1 MGMRHGHP
9 HPILSL
15 KVREMSDALDAKYL
29 ALISQRIEVCLNY
42 LPQFGQG
49 KSVTRQAFERLYGHD
64 VFYAWFGLDHPL
76 IYAAHKTAGGITS
89 LYRQIG
95 IGCEQLFRQILMDQL
110 GLSDAQSK
118 WSYSVIYG
126 NSKPRTLYLDGR
138 IELENI
144 VDTSAKNRVSIWMHD
159 AAEVIGVNPVVASVL
174 RGVVFEVRQGYKSK
188 DSKRQ
193 NADIGN
199 AAIAY
204 SQGYLPVIVILSDQ
218 IDSDVAERYMKA
230 GWLLLRG
237 ILNDNPCTS
246 TFNFVEQVLGYD
258 LAGFFS
264 RNAPSLKQTVILVLE
279 ALLSPDHQPDSTY
292 GVSDADESPEF

>member
-1 MGMRHGHP
+1 MHP
-9 HPILSL
+9 
-15 KVREMSDALDAKYL
+15 
-29 ALISQRIEVCLNY
+29 
-42 LPQFGQG
+42 
-49 KSVTRQAFERLYGHD
+49 
-64 VFYAWFGLDHPL
+64 
-76 IYAAHKTAGGITS
+76 
-89 LYRQIG
+89 
-95 IGCEQLFRQILMDQL
+95 
-110 GLSDAQSK
+110 
-118 WSYSVIYG
+118 
-126 NSKPRTLYLDGR
+126 